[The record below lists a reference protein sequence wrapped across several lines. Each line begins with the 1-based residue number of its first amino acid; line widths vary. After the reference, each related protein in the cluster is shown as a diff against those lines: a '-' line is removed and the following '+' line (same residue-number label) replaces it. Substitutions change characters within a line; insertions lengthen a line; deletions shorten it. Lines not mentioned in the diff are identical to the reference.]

1 MLDFVAQVNNV
12 DNARWYVAVAYIII
26 LGGMA
31 AFVGW
36 LGLRTRR
43 ARRELEQ
50 LQ

>member
-1 MLDFVAQVNNV
+1 MIELVAQVNNV
-12 DNARWYVAVAYIII
+12 DNAWWYVTAAYIII

-31 AFVGW
+31 VFVAW